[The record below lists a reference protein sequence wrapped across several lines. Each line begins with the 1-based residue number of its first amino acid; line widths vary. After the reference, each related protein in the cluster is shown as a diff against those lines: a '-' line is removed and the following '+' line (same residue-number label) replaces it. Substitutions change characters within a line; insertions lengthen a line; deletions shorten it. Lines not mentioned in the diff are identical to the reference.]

1 MADYKRM
8 YILLS
13 RAAEYAVRL
22 LEKGD
27 IKHTIFTLK
36 LAQLQCENIYI
47 ESDNRLCFP
56 NRVSSDCQNTNF
68 EGIRVGVRFSL
79 LLPPGG
85 SCRVFGSLICTNGF
99 GEMLGEPRK
108 RD

>member
-8 YILLS
+8 YILLF

-27 IKHTIFTLK
+27 IPNAIFTLK

-47 ESDNRLCFP
+47 ESDH
-56 NRVSSDCQNTNF
+56 
-68 EGIRVGVRFSL
+68 
-79 LLPPGG
+79 
-85 SCRVFGSLICTNGF
+85 
-99 GEMLGEPRK
+99 
-108 RD
+108 